1 MSWGP
6 NLFFV
11 DRKYYDRLGI
21 EDNSPAKMMSPKVR
35 EMVELR
41 EKQGGVPNLG
51 KPYLVWDELKTEK
64 QWKLG
69 R

>member
-11 DRKYYDRLGI
+11 DAKYFDRLGI
-21 EDNSPAKMMSPKVR
+21 EDNSPGKMMSPKVR
-35 EMVELR
+35 EIVEMR
-41 EKQGGVPNLG
+41 EKEGTPPNLG
-51 KPYLVWDELKTEK
+51 DPFLVWDELRIEK
-64 QWKLG
+64 KLILD